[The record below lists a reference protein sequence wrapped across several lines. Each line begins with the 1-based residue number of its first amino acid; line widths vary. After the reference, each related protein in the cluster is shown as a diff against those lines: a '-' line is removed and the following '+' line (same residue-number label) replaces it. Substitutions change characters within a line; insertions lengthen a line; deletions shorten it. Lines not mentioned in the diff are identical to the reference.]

1 MNNRRKTFHSY
12 AENGYQEIQPDGS
25 RSVGETCRKC
35 GFERV
40 VSYDASGIARDRWL
54 AEIEEEQSLILPPPG
69 CPPGDQWQEAAAL
82 IEEAADAFELVVSA
96 RAVLRKAV
104 SEYKQAFDAAE
115 AICDALA
122 APTDGVEREG
132 TGAA

>member
-54 AEIEEEQSLILPPPG
+54 AEIEEEQSLVLSDPG
-69 CPPGDQWQEAAAL
+69 CPPSEQWQEAAGLVKQAM
-82 IEEAADAFELVVSA
+82 DGFELVVYA
-96 RAVLRKAV
+96 RTLLRKAIND
-104 SEYKQAFDAAE
+104 YKQAYDVAE
-115 AICDALA
+115 AACEPLA
-122 APTDGVEREG
+122 TPTKEV
-132 TGAA
+132 